1 MFRLIFLLFFCFIQ
15 SEFVNLEKA
24 KKVAINKAIYNNSSI
39 DSYEVHSIYTIYE
52 DSYPIIYAVNLK
64 NNGFVLI
71 SADDRIF
78 PVLGYNINHYYSDD
92 NHPIQFKAMLNSFK
106 KQILYVIQNN
116 IESNNEISNLWSLY
130 LSDSIENNKSR
141 NVQPLMSTNWD
152 QGHSWNEYCP
162 EDNQGPG
169 GNVYAGCVA
178 TAAAMVMK
186 YWNHP
191 ATGEGN
197 HSYNHP
203 EYGNISADF
212 NTVYN
217 WGAMNDNQPTDASR
231 KLLFHVGVSCEM
243 NYSPNGSGAWVGVYE
258 PSVLTGLKTYFKYDS
273 NATFISKDDFT
284 EQEWVDIVKIE
295 LDQARPLIYKGYT
308 SDLSAGHAF
317 VIDGYSDDYF
327 HLNWGWSGSYN
338 GNYLINNLSPGG
350 YNFST
355 WAGAIIQLYPEN
367 DQIMGCTDL
376 NACNYN
382 PDANSDNG
390 TCEYIYDCL
399 NICGGSALEDECGI
413 CNGDGSQCAGNVSL
427 NFGDLDPI
435 NQKFDINFDSDA
447 NIAGFQF
454 TVTDIPDNITL
465 DYFSG
470 GFSEDY
476 DFSISSSDLGIVI
489 GFSFDGNVIPYG
501 SGILTTIHYNITSQ
515 ENTTNLCL
523 SDVILSNEFGNAIN
537 VDVGSCVDL
546 DICTYSGNLNGDS
559 LINVQDIIILVNMA
573 IMQENID
580 LCNGDIN
587 TDGIINI
594 QDIVIL
600 MNFILNSG
608 RGVVR

>member
-1 MFRLIFLLFFCFIQ
+1 MYKLILLLFFCFIQ

-24 KKVAINKAIYNNSSI
+24 KKVAINKAIYNSSFI
-39 DSYEVHSIYTIYE
+39 DSYEVDSIYTIYQ
-52 DSYPIIYAVNLK
+52 DLYPVIYAVNIK
-64 NNGFVLI
+64 NNGFVLV
-71 SADDRIF
+71 SADDRVF
-78 PVLGYNINHYYSDD
+78 PVLGYSFSNYYSDV
-92 NHPIQFKAMLNSFK
+92 NHPIQFKNMLDSFK
-106 KQILYVIQNN
+106 RQILYVIQNN
-116 IESNNEISNLWSLY
+116 IDSNDKVDYQWSQY
-130 LSDSIENNKSR
+130 LSGNINNSR
-141 NVQPLMSTNWD
+141 NVEPLMSTNWD

-169 GNVYAGCVA
+169 GNAYAGCVA

-191 ATGEGN
+191 STGQGS

-212 NTVYN
+212 NTAYN
-217 WGAMNDNQPTDASR
+217 WSTMNDNQPTDASR
-231 KLLFHVGVSCEM
+231 KILFHVGVSCEM

-258 PSVLTGLKTYFKYDS
+258 PSLLTGLKTYFKYNS
-273 NATFISKDDFT
+273 NATFISKDDFI
-284 EQEWVDIVKIE
+284 EEEWLDIVKIE

-355 WAGAIIQLYPEN
+355 WQGAIIQLYPEN
-367 DQIMGCTDL
+367 DQIIGCTDL

-382 PDANSDNG
+382 PDANIDNN
-390 TCEYIYDCL
+390 TCEYVYDCL
-399 NICGGSALEDECGI
+399 NICGGSALEDECGV
-413 CNGDGSQCAGNVSL
+413 CDGNGSQCSGNAFISFGEL
-427 NFGDLDPI
+427 NSA
-435 NQKFDINFDSDA
+435 NQKFDINFESDA

-454 TVTDIPDNITL
+454 TITDVPDNITI

-476 DFSISSSDLGIVI
+476 NFSISSSDLGIVI
-489 GFSFDGNVIPYG
+489 GFSFEGNIIPYG
-501 SGILTTIHYNITSQ
+501 SGILTTIHYNIAGDD
-515 ENTTNLCL
+515 NITNLCL
-523 SDVILSNEFGNAIN
+523 TDVILSNEIGNAIN
-537 VDVGSCVDL
+537 INVGSCVDL
-546 DICTYSGNLNGDS
+546 DICTYSGNLNADS
-559 LINVQDIIILVNMA
+559 LINVQDVIILVNMV
-573 IMQENID
+573 ITQENID

-587 TDGIINI
+587 IDETINI